1 MSDLRVSYVP
11 RERRSIHRS
20 RRIVAGVLAVVAAV
34 ALVWGLTLA
43 LVWASAWSRLGGD
56 EVSTLRE
63 DVLSLGA
70 SGARAPEDATTI
82 LIALTTPMD
91 PTVPR
96 PPELAGAV
104 LLVQVGAERELPAVL
119 ILPTSMPVTVEG
131 EGTLTLA
138 EIQRQGGLDLVVRT
152 VMDYS
157 EVRIDHAV
165 AASVEL
171 LPGLVRELGPLE
183 VCSAQGCTEPTPDE
197 VRAWQR
203 EEDPAAVVL
212 RGLDVVRAV
221 AARMTPREV
230 ALSPLVARRAIRL
243 IGEQSVTDVP
253 LRGLALLRLA
263 EALATPTRLDIDR
276 VPTVIDPS
284 TGASVVIA
292 EAATVRFAHLRDG
305 TPLDAVDPTQDI
317 ERLKASL
324 SVAVLN
330 GAGIDGLAA
339 ALATDLVA
347 AGFTVAGTGNAIV
360 LDQSTTVISYLAGD
374 ADAEVLAFVLAEL
387 IVGAEVEASAL
398 TPAFEGEDVAIVIT
412 VGKDRATGGGATDD
426 G

>member
-11 RERRSIHRS
+11 RERRSSRRS
-20 RRIVAGVLAVVAAV
+20 VRIVAGVLAVVAVV
-34 ALVWGLTLA
+34 ALVWGLTLS
-43 LVWASAWSRLGGD
+43 LVWASAWSNLGGD
-56 EVSTLRE
+56 EVSTLRA

-70 SGARAPEDATTI
+70 SGARAPEDATTV
-82 LIALTTPMD
+82 LVTLTAPMD

-104 LLVQVGAERELPAVL
+104 LLVQVGAGRELPAVL
-119 ILPTSMPVTVEG
+119 ILPSSMPVTVEG

-138 EIQRQGGLDLVVRT
+138 EIQREGGLDLVVRA

-183 VCSAQGCTEPTPDE
+183 VCSAQGCSEPTPDE

-221 AARMTPREV
+221 AAGITPREV
-230 ALSPLVARRAIRL
+230 ALSPFVARRAIRL

-253 LRGLALLRLA
+253 LRGLTLLRLA
-263 EALATPTRLDIDR
+263 DALATPTRLDIDR
-276 VPTVIDPS
+276 LPMVIDPS

-292 EAATVRFAHLRDG
+292 EAAMVRFGHLRDG

-317 ERLKASL
+317 DRLKASL

-330 GAGIDGLAA
+330 GAGIDGLAG

-360 LDQSTTVISYLAGD
+360 FDQATTVISYLAGD

-387 IVGAEVEASAL
+387 IVGSQVEAIAL
-398 TPAFEGEDVAIVIT
+398 TPTFEGEDVAIVVT
-412 VGKDRATGGGATDD
+412 VGKDRASGGGATD
-426 G
+426 GG